1 MKRKF
6 IPTVLLFC
14 MPFLLIQCA
23 TRQDVQTLDFRTRNL
38 DNKLVDLDAALT
50 KLEDRSDL
58 AKKQS
63 VDLVQKQQA
72 DTGETVER
80 LHADIL
86 QTISDIDEINHTLE
100 LSHTEN
106 SEFHEQVD
114 TRFSESL
121 EKIEALASQ
130 IAKITDELNEIKI
143 TRAREA
149 EERARIAAR
158 EAALAKK
165 KTSQSSGVKVIVPQK
180 QKTAKG
186 AAQQQST
193 EPGMDF
199 YKKAY
204 TLHEKKQYKE
214 SFRAFSKYIDS
225 YPGGSMVPNARFWLA
240 DSLYSQNEYELAIL
254 EYQKVIDSY
263 PKHDKAAAALL
274 KEGFAFEKLKDNATA
289 KIVYEKLLAEYPDSN
304 QVETARKRLRKL

>member
-1 MKRKF
+1 MKLKL
-6 IPTVLLFC
+6 ITTVLLFC

-38 DNKLVDLDAALT
+38 DNKLVELDAALT

-86 QTISDIDEINHTLE
+86 QTISDIEEINHNLE
-100 LSHTEN
+100 LSRSEN

-114 TRFSESL
+114 SRHTESL
-121 EKIEALASQ
+121 RKIEALAAQ
-130 IAKITDELNEIKI
+130 VEKITNELNEIKI

-158 EAALAKK
+158 EAEFAKK
-165 KTSQSSGVKVIVPQK
+165 KTSQSSGVKVIQPEK

-186 AAQQQST
+186 TTKQQST
-193 EPGMDF
+193 EPGIDS

-204 TLHEKKQYKE
+204 TLHENKKYKE
-214 SFRAFSKYIDS
+214 SFRAFLKYIES
-225 YPGGSMVPNARFWLA
+225 YPNGSMVPNARFWLA
-240 DSLYSQNEYELAIL
+240 DSLYGQNEYELAIL

-304 QVETARKRLRKL
+304 QVESARKRLKDL